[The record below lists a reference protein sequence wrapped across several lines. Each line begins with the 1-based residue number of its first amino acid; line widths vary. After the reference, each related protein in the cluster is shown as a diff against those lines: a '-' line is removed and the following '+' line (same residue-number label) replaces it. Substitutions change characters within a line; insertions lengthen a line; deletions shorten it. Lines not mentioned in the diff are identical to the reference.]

1 MKKYISVL
9 GFLAFVTTA
18 AFAEDESI
26 MLDLDTVVEEFATG
40 SIESITVEDNGV
52 ATEVVAETT
61 EPGQEMVADEPV
73 VEENAPE
80 TEPVTDNTEHTT
92 HPEGDAEY
100 ITFMHQ
106 YEDENNDKTVIVMG
120 GQGDFLTYIDES
132 EELLEMYNNRE
143 KTAMFLSVE
152 NPAQYVQ
159 SGKCLVNTIP
169 YNTIQ
174 EQNLTLGDC
183 YLRLFCGSELPSEGN
198 YAVELCGKI
207 VQD

>member
-26 MLDLDTVVEEFATG
+26 MLDLDTVVEEVATG
-40 SIESITVEDNGV
+40 SIESITVEDNSV

-61 EPGQEMVADEPV
+61 EPVQETA

-80 TEPVTDNTEHTT
+80 SEPVTDNTEHTT

-106 YEDENNDKTVIVMG
+106 YEDENNDKTVIVTG

-152 NPAQYVQ
+152 NPSQYIQ

-198 YAVELCGKI
+198 YAIELCGKI

>member
-26 MLDLDTVVEEFATG
+26 MLDLDTVVEEVATG
-40 SIESITVEDNGV
+40 SIESITVEDNSV

-61 EPGQEMVADEPV
+61 EPVQETA

-80 TEPVTDNTEHTT
+80 SEPVTDNTEHTT

-106 YEDENNDKTVIVMG
+106 YEDENNDKTVIVTG

-152 NPAQYVQ
+152 NPSQYIQ

-169 YNTIQ
+169 YNTIR

-198 YAVELCGKI
+198 YAIELCGKI